1 MFFVVK
7 RSKLILAVILIA
19 VFVLAAV
26 LIYGGITLSS
36 DAFAAKKLLPI
47 YGVERE
53 DGLVALTFDAAWGSD
68 KTRKILDIL
77 DAYNVRATFF
87 LTGFWVDDN
96 EDLVAEIAARGHL
109 VANHSE
115 NHLHMNGLS
124 DADKI
129 SEIESVEQKIE
140 KILGE
145 KPLYFRAPF
154 GEYDDSL
161 IKILGQKGVQCIQ
174 WTVDSLD
181 WKGLSGG
188 KIAERIL
195 SKAKS
200 GDVILCHNNSDGILD
215 ALPLILLGLQN
226 KGLKPVPIDRLVYR
240 TDYEIDG
247 NGLQKSIGP
256 KETGVNV

>member
-19 VFVLAAV
+19 VLVLAAV
-26 LIYGGITLSS
+26 LIYGGVTLSAN
-36 DAFAAKKLLPI
+36 AFAAKKLLPV

-53 DGLVALTFDAAWGSD
+53 DGRVALTFDAAWGSD
-68 KTRKILDIL
+68 KTKRILDLL
-77 DAYNVRATFF
+77 DEYGVQATFF

-96 EDLVAEIAARGHL
+96 EDLVAEIASRGHL

-115 NHLHMNGLS
+115 NHLHMNALS
-124 DADKI
+124 DAEKR
-129 SEIESVEQKIE
+129 SEIESVEKKIE

-161 IKILGQKGVQCIQ
+161 LKLLGEKGVQCIQ
-174 WTVDSLD
+174 WSVDSLD
-181 WKGLSGG
+181 WKGLTGG
-188 KIAERIL
+188 QIADRIL

-215 ALPLILLGLQN
+215 ALPLILLGLRN
-226 KGLKPVPIDRLVYR
+226 KGLTPVPIDRLVYR

-247 NGLQKSIGP
+247 NGRQKSIGP
-256 KETGVNV
+256 KETGVTV